1 MVPIKLD
8 TQSEIALVIHISAL
22 KACILLWSAIHD
34 DKVITLSTSPFLSLY
49 SLIVLC
55 LVQLATNCCSHPRM
69 LNANST
75 HTAGQ
80 AQRPFGRTVVRSVGP
95 SSGVFNCD
103 HCVAHS
109 SQSHCPSIPLSLQH
123 CLAGTAHSDLPS
135 ALRTPQAQ
143 WTQCIAIY
151 PSSPLSMSFSLS
163 LCRSVC
169 PLPLP
174 MPSTTS
180 STFFSLHFW
189 CFIQHLDGAF
199 ECLNSTRLES
209 RQDQSRPRDEL
220 PRQLSIQSISIQSKL
235 SESICLPSG
244 IPLPLSWHICCQSQ
258 RVIYAII
265 IRVGV
270 QVRLRFDVVVV
281 EHWQTNQL
289 FVFWLCVCLG
299 IVRTLQILTLPLP
312 LLIPLALPLAST

>member
-1 MVPIKLD
+1 MRILHTQLGRHKCHLVGQSCALLARRVAFSIATIVWHTPLRPTVPL
-8 TQSEIALVIHISAL
+8 
-22 KACILLWSAIHD
+22 
-34 DKVITLSTSPFLSLY
+34 
-49 SLIVLC
+49 
-55 LVQLATNCCSHPRM
+55 
-69 LNANST
+69 
-75 HTAGQ
+75 
-80 AQRPFGRTVVRSVGP
+80 
-95 SSGVFNCD
+95 
-103 HCVAHS
+103 
-109 SQSHCPSIPLSLQH
+109 SHCPSSIALPGQPIPIYPPHSALLKRNELNALPSTPFPLSL
-123 CLAGTAHSDLPS
+123 CP
-135 ALRTPQAQ
+135 
-143 WTQCIAIY
+143 
-151 PSSPLSMSFSLS
+151 S
-163 LCRSVC
+163 LCLSVC

-174 MPSTTS
+174 MPWTTS

-289 FVFWLCVCLG
+289 FVF
-299 IVRTLQILTLPLP
+299 
-312 LLIPLALPLAST
+312 